1 MIYKQQLDFTM
12 KLFNEMLISTHI
24 IDKASGGF
32 SNSIDLGLRTIL
44 YDKENYNEILQNSI
58 NLSESN
64 KIYRFYDEHWC
75 YYMFLKLPADDSQY
89 FFVGPYLL
97 DTPSK
102 ERLKEKLEYMQ
113 LSTSLLPQLIKY
125 YMNLPIIED
134 ENIIFTIMNTLG
146 LYLWNS
152 KDNYEI
158 EYVDY
163 AIPDKITPIEI
174 NNEIIDE
181 SPLYI
186 QILEENYENEQIL
199 MDAIALGKL
208 NVINKISSS
217 ILNKGTE
224 QRLSD
229 SLRNRKNY
237 LIILNT
243 LLRKAAQMGEV
254 HPLHIDKL
262 SSEYAKKIEQI
273 LTLDES
279 YVLTSEMMRNYCL
292 LVKKHSLKEY
302 SYLIGK
308 AITLISYDLSA
319 DLSLNSIA
327 KQLNVN
333 PSYLSNLF
341 KKECHTTLTEYVT
354 QKRIEKAVNLLNNTD
369 KQIQTIAYECGISDT
384 NYFIKLFKKQT
395 GLTPSKY
402 RLQFHK

>member
-1 MIYKQQLDFTM
+1 
-12 KLFNEMLISTHI
+12 
-24 IDKASGGF
+24 
-32 SNSIDLGLRTIL
+32 
-44 YDKENYNEILQNSI
+44 
-58 NLSESN
+58 
-64 KIYRFYDEHWC
+64 
-75 YYMFLKLPADDSQY
+75 
-89 FFVGPYLL
+89 
-97 DTPSK
+97 
-102 ERLKEKLEYMQ
+102 
-113 LSTSLLPQLIKY
+113 
-125 YMNLPIIED
+125 MNLPIIED

-146 LYLWNS
+146 IYLWNS

-174 NNEIIDE
+174 NNEIINE

-262 SSEYAKKIEQI
+262 SSEYAKRIEQI

-279 YVLTSEMMRNYCL
+279 YVLTNEMMRNYCL

-341 KKECHTTLTEYVT
+341 KKECHITLTEYVT

-369 KQIQTIAYECGISDT
+369 IQIQTIAYECGISDT